1 MQYGSNLS
9 GSIGEK
15 KYKVFNDFNIQPVF
29 LNKQTMTLDYFEN
42 KKLYFI
48 KKVDGN
54 ITAVY

>member
-1 MQYGSNLS
+1 LNGKALS

-15 KYKVFNDFNIQPVF
+15 KYKVFNDFDIEPV
-29 LNKQTMTLDYFEN
+29 LNRTTMTLDYFEN

-54 ITAVY
+54 VTAVY